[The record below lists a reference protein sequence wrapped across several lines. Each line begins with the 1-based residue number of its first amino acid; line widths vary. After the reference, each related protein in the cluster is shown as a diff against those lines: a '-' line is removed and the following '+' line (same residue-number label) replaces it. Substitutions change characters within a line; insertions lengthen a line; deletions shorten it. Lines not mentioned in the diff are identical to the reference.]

1 MTQDQLKNPP
11 VRDRS
16 AAPLSLQKAEML
28 APLEIKAAAKIAEQE
43 NGTLTDEDMVVA
55 ITRILGFKRAGPELK
70 ITILASIKR

>member
-1 MTQDQLKNPP
+1 
-11 VRDRS
+11 
-16 AAPLSLQKAEML
+16 ML